1 MADPEDRTEPPPWAV
16 DEDVP
21 DGEFLDE
28 AFEQWRQYGLHAGL
42 WALQD
47 RITADLRA
55 ENASLRQRLADLG
68 DDFNR
73 EREARQALLDT
84 AIDLPD
90 RVILEIEYR
99 GGEACTRSVVKQL
112 EAVLAP
118 VLAAERFK
126 LRQWG
131 PRAEMRAA
139 IGGELARH
147 AVEDALGRLK
157 GKVRRGS

>member
-99 GGEACTRSVVKQL
+99 GGEACTPLVVEQL
-112 EAVLAP
+112 EAALAP
-118 VLAAERFK
+118 VLAAEDFK
-126 LRQWG
+126 LQSWG
-131 PRAEMRAA
+131 PRAAMRVA
-139 IGGELARH
+139 IAGDMARV
-147 AVEDALGRLK
+147 AVDDALHRLR
-157 GKVRRGS
+157 GEVRRGS